1 MFLMCSGVFSS
12 KPSSPSSD
20 SLSSPS
26 STISKPIAASDYA
39 TVPVRPTG
47 LTYEAYRKI
56 QDGMFPCEVSL
67 LLNNFNEI
75 EQSSTGNLKMIA
87 WKDGA
92 RTVICTFEDNKLIS
106 KVQAGLE

>member
-1 MFLMCSGVFSS
+1 
-12 KPSSPSSD
+12 
-20 SLSSPS
+20 
-26 STISKPIAASDYA
+26 
-39 TVPVRPTG
+39 
-47 LTYEAYRKI
+47 
-56 QDGMFPCEVSL
+56 MFPCEVSL